1 MAYNMLSTRDS
12 VAALFL
18 LSLTTLPT
26 VVGCVTKPQN
36 ESLPTGAELRHRSD
50 LRIRMPQPVKQQVKR
65 IAVMHPTK
73 SQQSCLSDQFGKRI
87 GEHIEQTVFEL
98 RREVPALELVER
110 NRIDTALQELK
121 IQASG
126 LVRDED
132 FLGIGRMVGAD
143 HLLIYELLCTPN
155 EELGRI
161 KKDGGLVRAT
171 VSAKIIDVQK
181 GTVVYRDAIEQS
193 VFLRTPP
200 SGRYWIRPEEDLEW
214 AARRATNGITIS
226 LSAAFSPS
234 LADGI
239 VLDREYKGPGARV
252 LLVLIKSPAGNSG
265 IQAGDLIARRDGVP
279 IASNRDMAGPFNRKV
294 VLTVLRDGIER
305 DYLIEIEK

>member
-1 MAYNMLSTRDS
+1 
-12 VAALFL
+12 
-18 LSLTTLPT
+18 
-26 VVGCVTKPQN
+26 
-36 ESLPTGAELRHRSD
+36 
-50 LRIRMPQPVKQQVKR
+50 
-65 IAVMHPTK
+65 MHPTK
-73 SQQSCLSDQFGKRI
+73 SQQSCLSNQLEKAI
-87 GEHIEQTVFEL
+87 GELVEQAVFEL

-143 HLLIYELLCTPN
+143 HLLLYELLCTPN

-161 KKDGGLVRAT
+161 KHEGGRVRAT

-181 GTVVYRDAIEQS
+181 GTVVYRDSIEQS

-200 SGRYWIRPEEDLEW
+200 SGKYWINPGLDLEW
-214 AARRATNGITIS
+214 AAKRAMFGLTIS
-226 LSAAFSPS
+226 LHAAFYHS

-239 VLDREYKGPGARV
+239 VLDSEYQGPGARV
-252 LLVLIKSPAGNSG
+252 SLVLKHSPADNSG
-265 IQAGDLIARRDGVP
+265 IQAGDLITRRDGVP
-279 IASNRDMAGPFNRKV
+279 IASNRDIAGSFNRKV
-294 VLTVLRDGIER
+294 VLTVLRDGVER
-305 DYLIEIEK
+305 DYLIEIGK